1 MLKPTALFKDL
12 KVIVVGTG
20 SIGTRHIKNLLALE
34 TSVSAYSYR
43 AERAETLSKKYGIR
57 VFPSIES
64 AFDSKPDAVIIS
76 NRPDQHMETAV
87 AAAERGIHVYI
98 EKPLSNSMKGI
109 DELRRLTESKSLV
122 IEVGCM
128 MRFHPG
134 LRAIKKLLERN
145 AIGNPYFARVS
156 VGQYLPDW
164 RPEQDYHQSYSAKSD
179 YGGGVLFDLIH
190 ELDYLYW
197 WFGPFS
203 DVSAFLDH
211 VSDLEIETEDVAQI
225 LLRFGNGLVAQ
236 VEMDYFSPFYRRDCE
251 VVGSKGIIS
260 WDYNSGKVTLKIK
273 GASEARVFDQPASF
287 ERNTMFVDH
296 MKHFLNRIK
305 NGGNPAVDL
314 EDGINVLK
322 VALAARKA
330 SENRR
335 AVRPS
340 EIKNQ

>member
-1 MLKPTALFKDL
+1 MMPTSLVKDL
-12 KVIVVGTG
+12 KVLVVGTG
-20 SIGTRHIKNLLALE
+20 SIGTRHIENLLALE

-43 AERAETLSKKYGIR
+43 TERAETLSKEYGIR
-57 VFPSIES
+57 VFSSIES

-76 NRPDQHMETAV
+76 NRPDQHIETAK
-87 AAAERGIHVYI
+87 AAAERGIHLYI
-98 EKPLSNSMKGI
+98 EKPLSNRINGVNDLKSFS
-109 DELRRLTESKSLV
+109 ESGSLV
-122 IEVGCM
+122 VEVGCM

-134 LRAIKKLLERN
+134 LRAIKELLERN
-145 AIGNPYFARVS
+145 AIGKPYFARVC
-156 VGQYLPDW
+156 VGQHLPDW
-164 RPEQDYHQSYSAKSD
+164 RPEQDYSQSYSAKSD

-197 WFGPFS
+197 WFGSVS

-225 LLRFGNGLVAQ
+225 LLRFGDGLVAQ
-236 VEMDYFSPFYRRDCE
+236 VEMDYLSPSYRRNCE

-260 WDYNSGKVTLKIK
+260 WDYNSGKVTLEIN
-273 GASEARVFDQPASF
+273 EAPQTEVFDQPASF

-305 NGGNPAVDL
+305 TRGQPAVDL
-314 EDGINVLK
+314 EEGIAVLK
-322 VALAARKA
+322 VALAAHKA
-330 SENRR
+330 SQTRR

-340 EIKNQ
+340 EIKSQ

>member
-1 MLKPTALFKDL
+1 MLFKNL
-12 KVIVVGTG
+12 KVLVVGTG
-20 SIGTRHIKNLLALE
+20 SIGTRHIKNLLALK

-43 AERAETLSKKYGIR
+43 GERGKGLSKKHGIR
-57 VFPSIES
+57 FFPSLES
-64 AFDSKPDAVIIS
+64 AFDSEPDAVIIS
-76 NRPDQHMETAV
+76 NRTDQHMETAI
-87 AAAERGIHVYI
+87 AAAERGIHIYL
-98 EKPLSNSMKGI
+98 EKPLSNNMNGI
-109 DELRRLTESKSLV
+109 DDLKRLRELKSLV

-134 LRAIKKLLERN
+134 LRSIKELLEKN
-145 AIGNPYFARVS
+145 GIGKPYFARAC

-164 RPEQDYHQSYSAKSD
+164 RPEQDYHHSYSAKSD
-179 YGGGVLFDLIH
+179 QGGGVLFDLIH

-197 WFGPFS
+197 WFGPVS

-211 VSDLEIETEDVAQI
+211 VSDLEIETEDVAQV

-236 VEMDYFSPFYRRDCE
+236 VEMDYLRPFYRRDCE
-251 VVGSKGIIS
+251 VVGSKGILS
-260 WDYNSGKVTLKIK
+260 WDYNSGKVTLKTK
-273 GASEARVFDQPASF
+273 EASDAQVFDQPASF

-305 NGGNPAVDL
+305 NGGNPAVGL

-322 VALAARKA
+322 VTLAAHKA

-335 AVRPS
+335 AFRPS
-340 EIKNQ
+340 EIMNQ